1 MLKNSPFIQK
11 HAKKSGE
18 VICQKKGDLFL
29 AWLMWHAEKVICQ
42 KKVDKFLAWLMWH
55 AGILEGGKMASSL
68 SLSYSHPD
76 SSLFKLDL
84 YLSQFS
90 VSAQNLFSSVAENL
104 PSTTI

>member
-1 MLKNSPFIQK
+1 MTSSYYTTCIEFYS
-11 HAKKSGE
+11 KKLSE
-18 VICQKKGDLFL
+18 GDFL
-29 AWLMWHAEKVICQ
+29 AR
-42 KKVDKFLAWLMWH
+42 LMWH
-55 AGILEGGKMASSL
+55 AGILGRGKITSSL